1 MSDSVSAGR
10 SSEVVIY
17 IIDNT
22 AMQEGLTMTTMNA
35 YAQNGVTTIDDP
47 LRYFFKE
54 LSGRPL
60 PNDERTAEVLAGVIA
75 VLYGPALKELA
86 KH

>member
-1 MSDSVSAGR
+1 
-10 SSEVVIY
+10 
-17 IIDNT
+17 
-22 AMQEGLTMTTMNA
+22 MTTLNTFA
-35 YAQNGVTTIDDP
+35 PNGKTTMDDP

-54 LSGRPL
+54 LSSRPL

>member
-1 MSDSVSAGR
+1 MVTLDTFAPLG
-10 SSEVVIY
+10 
-17 IIDNT
+17 NT
-22 AMQEGLTMTTMNA
+22 TT
-35 YAQNGVTTIDDP
+35 DDP

-54 LSGRPL
+54 LSSRPL
-60 PNDERTAEVLAGVIA
+60 PNDEQTAEVLAGVIA

>member
-1 MSDSVSAGR
+1 
-10 SSEVVIY
+10 
-17 IIDNT
+17 
-22 AMQEGLTMTTMNA
+22 MTTLNTFA
-35 YAQNGVTTIDDP
+35 PNSKATIDDP

-54 LSGRPL
+54 LSGQSL